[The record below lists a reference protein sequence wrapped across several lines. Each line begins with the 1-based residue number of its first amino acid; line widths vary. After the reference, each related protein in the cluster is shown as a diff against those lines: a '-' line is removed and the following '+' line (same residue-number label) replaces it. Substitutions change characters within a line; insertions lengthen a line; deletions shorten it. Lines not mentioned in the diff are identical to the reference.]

1 MFRIPVSDRPDAP
14 PIAYSPDGAIRAD
27 GRLHRT
33 GRRLGDATAA
43 GAGTMLGL
51 DDGGETAAITY
62 LDALDKMSQSAVVL
76 VFTIFDYFH
85 HNYDSETSIE
95 LTKMV
100 LDMRHPK
107 A

>member
-1 MFRIPVSDRPDAP
+1 MNTN
-14 PIAYSPDGAIRAD
+14 YNE
-27 GRLHRT
+27 
-33 GRRLGDATAA
+33 ATDQQEAA
-43 GAGTMLGL
+43 
-51 DDGGETAAITY
+51 EEVTY

-100 LDMRHPK
+100 LDMRYPK

>member
-1 MFRIPVSDRPDAP
+1 MNTN
-14 PIAYSPDGAIRAD
+14 YNE
-27 GRLHRT
+27 
-33 GRRLGDATAA
+33 ATDQQEAA
-43 GAGTMLGL
+43 
-51 DDGGETAAITY
+51 EEVTY
-62 LDALDKMSQSAVVL
+62 LDALDKMSQSAVVE
-76 VFTIFDYFH
+76 VFTVFDYFH

>member
-1 MFRIPVSDRPDAP
+1 MNTN
-14 PIAYSPDGAIRAD
+14 YNE
-27 GRLHRT
+27 
-33 GRRLGDATAA
+33 ATDQQEAA
-43 GAGTMLGL
+43 
-51 DDGGETAAITY
+51 EEVTY

-85 HNYDSETSIE
+85 HNFDSETSLE

-100 LDMRHPK
+100 LDMRYPK

>member
-1 MFRIPVSDRPDAP
+1 MNTN
-14 PIAYSPDGAIRAD
+14 YNE
-27 GRLHRT
+27 
-33 GRRLGDATAA
+33 ATDQQEAA
-43 GAGTMLGL
+43 
-51 DDGGETAAITY
+51 EEVTY
-62 LDALDKMSQSAVVL
+62 LDALDSMSQKYVVL

-100 LDMRHPK
+100 LDMRYPK